1 MAAGNRRDE
10 SLFRIDR
17 GFNRKR
23 RRDRVRRGGR
33 RDFDAAVENPAMP
46 AAIAVVGKGRAV
58 SLPCDRRRV
67 LAQPSIPRL
76 RALPAAHGGENEDR
90 TPFRSRRTQSIEE
103 ADAFTVHKD
112 VHVSSDAPS
121 LIHDALERARRSLSE
136 CIERVADGP
145 VPAIENHRRLR
156 PCVGAKRLWQFQ
168 RDHAAA
174 VAEAFTHTIGG
185 RPSAISVQFV
195 PPSADPNSFPLRV
208 PK

>member
-1 MAAGNRRDE
+1 MTAGDRRDE
-10 SLFRIDR
+10 GFLGIDGCFDGMR
-17 GFNRKR
+17 CGN
-23 RRDRVRRGGR
+23 RVRRR
-33 RDFDAAVENPAMP
+33 RRRNLDSAVERPAMSAAV
-46 AAIAVVGKGRAV
+46 AVIEERRAV
-58 SLPCDRRRV
+58 PPPCDRRRV
-67 LAQPSIPRL
+67 LAQLSA
-76 RALPAAHGGENEDR
+76 ALPALSAAHGGENEDR

-145 VPAIENHRRLR
+145 VPAIENYRRLR

-174 VAEAFTHTIGG
+174 VPEAFTHTTGG